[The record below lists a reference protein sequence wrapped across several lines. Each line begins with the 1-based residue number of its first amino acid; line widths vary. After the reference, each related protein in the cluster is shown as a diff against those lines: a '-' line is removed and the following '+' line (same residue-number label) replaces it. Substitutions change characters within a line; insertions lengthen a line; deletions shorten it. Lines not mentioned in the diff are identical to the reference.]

1 MFGIPIRTLSFA
13 QNGGIKAE
21 DNERKQDSSE
31 AILTLILGKKKKKAK
46 RLKLKQVISSTR

>member
-31 AILTLILGKKKKKAK
+31 AILTLILGNKKKKAK

>member
-31 AILTLILGKKKKKAK
+31 AILTLILGKKKKAK
-46 RLKLKQVISSTR
+46 RLKLKQVVSSTR